1 MRDMIEYPVFGCPE
15 RQRAYRLG
23 GAPSTA
29 WARTKALATTVAGVR
44 CYGFEPTRG
53 MSMRSLLALLGIA
66 VLVVAGLIYFGIIR
80 IDQTQ
85 PGVVQAPRFQA
96 DVARVSV
103 GTENKT
109 VAVPTIDVQKPG
121 ETPAPAQ

>member
-1 MRDMIEYPVFGCPE
+1 
-15 RQRAYRLG
+15 
-23 GAPSTA
+23 
-29 WARTKALATTVAGVR
+29 
-44 CYGFEPTRG
+44 
-53 MSMRSLLALLGIA
+53 MRSLLGLLGIA
-66 VLVVAGLIYFGIIR
+66 VLVVAGLIWFGIIR

-85 PGVVQAPRFQA
+85 PGVVQAPRFEA